1 VICPEWLGFR
11 NDINIILFRVEK
23 LRMKQNGIGYNFRS
37 RVEGKVAGEYLFTGF
52 LFPGEHLTDKIGHLQ
67 IRIKLSHK

>member
-1 VICPEWLGFR
+1 
-11 NDINIILFRVEK
+11 
-23 LRMKQNGIGYNFRS
+23 MKQNGIGYNFRS